1 MFNDRYEDILIN
13 GDYADSMTSIIFKV
27 QWFVARTDIVKSI
40 LQISYPLT
48 KSNLYYGLRYF
59 RVRYRFCKF

>member
-27 QWFVARTDIVKSI
+27 QGFVARTDIVKSI
-40 LQISYPLT
+40 L
-48 KSNLYYGLRYF
+48 
-59 RVRYRFCKF
+59 